1 MGKQI
6 QPGGCITHFDEY
18 DNVAMLVQ
26 GSKVF
31 YITEHKNIVERPGGD
46 NEQPDVSPYDGID
59 RNWFRAELSA
69 GDVLYLPSGW
79 WHYVES
85 KSHTVM
91 TNYWKY
97 RDGQQT
103 MDTSPAGASISST

>member
-1 MGKQI
+1 
-6 QPGGCITHFDEY
+6 
-18 DNVAMLVQ
+18 MLVQ

-31 YITEHKNIVERPGGD
+31 YITEHKNIAERPGGD

-59 RNWFRAELSA
+59 RNWFCAELSA

-85 KSHTVM
+85 KAHTVM

-103 MDTSPAGASISST
+103 MGTGSAGASSSST